1 MSESLHSDYIISV
14 DGLVRAYG
22 EKLAVDGVSFGV
34 RKGEIFGFLGPNG
47 AGKTTTIKVLT
58 TLIPPTHGKVTVL
71 SYDVTDEPLKVR
83 RRIGVVQQQPSL
95 EMFMTVE
102 QNLDSSGFLWDISKE
117 ERKKRIRFL
126 SELFGL
132 GDCLKSKGPEL
143 SIGQRRRVQVARELM
158 HDMDILFLDEPT
170 LGLDPQMRRKL
181 LDYVKKRASEGLT
194 VFFTTHVM
202 EEAEYLCDRVAVIDH
217 GKILAC
223 DTVEKLRSRFG
234 TGTIIEFTL
243 AEKEVSLKSALMSVK
258 GINAF
263 SEPQEEDGSFKISAD
278 DPSGVLPELLHALFT
293 RGLHVTSVNVKE
305 SSLEEAFLK
314 LTSEREAKA

>member
-1 MSESLHSDYIISV
+1 
-14 DGLVRAYG
+14 
-22 EKLAVDGVSFGV
+22 
-34 RKGEIFGFLGPNG
+34 
-47 AGKTTTIKVLT
+47 
-58 TLIPPTHGKVTVL
+58 
-71 SYDVTDEPLKVR
+71 
-83 RRIGVVQQQPSL
+83 
-95 EMFMTVE
+95 MFMTVE

-170 LGLDPQMRRKL
+170 LGLDPQMRRTL
-181 LDYVKKRASEGLT
+181 LDYVKKCASEGLT
-194 VFFTTHVM
+194 VFFTTHIM
-202 EEAEYLCDRVAVIDH
+202 EEAEYLCDRAAVIDH

-293 RGLHVTSVNVKE
+293 RGLHVMSVNVKE

>member
-1 MSESLHSDYIISV
+1 MTSDYVISV

-22 EKLAVDGVSFGV
+22 EKVAVDGVSFGV

-71 SYDVTDEPLKVR
+71 GYDVTDEPLKVR

-132 GDCLKSKGPEL
+132 EGCLKSKGPEL

-170 LGLDPQMRRKL
+170 LGLDPQMRRTL

-194 VFFTTHVM
+194 VFFTTHIM

-263 SEPQEEDGSFKISAD
+263 SEPQEEDGSFKVSAD
-278 DPSGVLPELLHALFT
+278 DSSKVLPELLHTLFT
-293 RGLHVTSVNVKE
+293 RGLHVTTVNIKE

-314 LTSEREAKA
+314 LTSEREVKA

>member
-1 MSESLHSDYIISV
+1 
-14 DGLVRAYG
+14 
-22 EKLAVDGVSFGV
+22 
-34 RKGEIFGFLGPNG
+34 
-47 AGKTTTIKVLT
+47 
-58 TLIPPTHGKVTVL
+58 
-71 SYDVTDEPLKVR
+71 
-83 RRIGVVQQQPSL
+83 
-95 EMFMTVE
+95 MFMTVE

-132 GDCLKSKGPEL
+132 EDCLKSKGPEL

-170 LGLDPQMRRKL
+170 LGLDPQMRRTL
-181 LDYVKKRASEGLT
+181 LDYVKKCASEGLT
-194 VFFTTHVM
+194 VFFTTHIM
-202 EEAEYLCDRVAVIDH
+202 EEAEYLCDRAAVIDH
-217 GKILAC
+217 GKILEC

-263 SEPQEEDGSFKISAD
+263 SEPQEESGSFKISAD
-278 DPSGVLPELLHALFT
+278 DPSEVLPELLHTLFT
-293 RGLHVTSVNVKE
+293 RGLHVTTVNVKE
-305 SSLEEAFLK
+305 SSLEEAFLR
-314 LTSEREAKA
+314 LTSERESKA

>member
-1 MSESLHSDYIISV
+1 MHSDYVISV
-14 DGLVRAYG
+14 DGLVKTYG
-22 EKLAVDGVSFGV
+22 EKVAVDSISFGV
-34 RKGEIFGFLGPNG
+34 KKGEIFGFLGPNG

-71 SYDVTDEPLKVR
+71 GYDVTDEPLKVR

-117 ERKKRIRFL
+117 ERKKRIRFF

-132 GDCLKSKGPEL
+132 EGCLKSKGPEL

-158 HDMDILFLDEPT
+158 HNMDILFLDEPT
-170 LGLDPQMRRKL
+170 LGLDPQMRRTL
-181 LDYVKKRASEGLT
+181 LDYVKKCASEGLT
-194 VFFTTHVM
+194 VFFTTHIM

-223 DTVEKLRSRFG
+223 DTVEKLRSKFG

-293 RGLHVTSVNVKE
+293 RGLHVTMVNVKE

-314 LTSEREAKA
+314 LTSERESKA

>member
-1 MSESLHSDYIISV
+1 MHSDYVISV

-22 EKLAVDGVSFGV
+22 EKVAVDGVSFGV

-58 TLIPPTHGKVTVL
+58 TLISPTHGKVTVL
-71 SYDVTDEPLKVR
+71 GYDVTDEPLKVR

-132 GDCLKSKGPEL
+132 EDCLKSKGPEL

-158 HDMDILFLDEPT
+158 HNMDILFLDEPT
-170 LGLDPQMRRKL
+170 LGLDPQMRRTL

-194 VFFTTHVM
+194 VFFTTHIM

-223 DTVEKLRSRFG
+223 DTVEKLRSKFG

-314 LTSEREAKA
+314 LTSERESKA